1 MRTILSIDIG
11 THNVHMVEGYG
22 QKDRVTVTKFRT
34 FAIPAESRKGEM
46 ITDIPLFAETL
57 KEQIRAGGFQ
67 SKEVVITI
75 NAIQAVVR
83 DIDLP
88 DSKPREL
95 AGMVGAE
102 MRSTFHVPEDDVI
115 QFKELYAL
123 KTAGGEKLKRYR
135 AVSFNRDIV
144 RSYHEVLSHAKL
156 KPVAMDINLNAI
168 DKLMDG
174 MVNINDRL
182 IGEEAIMLIDFGHAS
197 TSIFIAAK
205 DNELFYRHLSYGSG
219 EIDQIISDEF
229 LSKPEEVK
237 SEKERGESFFSGTE
251 QADRYYAALKPYF
264 YRFNDEIRK
273 VIGFYNSRTGVSAI
287 STAYVFGE
295 GSYMNGL
302 CEYWESGLGIP
313 VAQIKTISKLDR
325 QSTPDEIAPYLNAI
339 GALIRY

>member
-11 THNVHMVEGYG
+11 SQNVHMVEGYG
-22 QKDRVTVTKFRT
+22 QKDQVTVTKFRT
-34 FAIPAESRKGEM
+34 FAIPEESRKGEA

-67 SKEVVITI
+67 SKEAVITI
-75 NAIQAVVR
+75 NAVQAVVR

-88 DSKPREL
+88 ESKPREL
-95 AGMVGAE
+95 EGMVAAE
-102 MRSTFHVPEDDVI
+102 MRSTFHVPEDDII
-115 QFKELYAL
+115 QFKELFPL
-123 KTAGGEKLKRYR
+123 KSAGGERLKRYR
-135 AVSFNRDIV
+135 AVSYNRDVV
-144 RSYHEVLSHAKL
+144 RSYHEMLKHIKL
-156 KPVAMDINLNAI
+156 KSLAMDINLNAI

-182 IGEEAIMLIDFGHAS
+182 IGEEAIMLIDFGHAT
-197 TSIFIAAK
+197 TSIFIVAK
-205 DNELFYRHLSYGSG
+205 DTEMFYRHLIYGSG

-237 SEKERGESFFSGTE
+237 SEKEQGDSFFSGTE
-251 QADRYYAALKPYF
+251 KADSYYSALKPYF

-273 VIGFYNSRTGVSAI
+273 VIGFYNSRTGVAAI
-287 STAYVFGE
+287 GTAYVYGE
-295 GSYMNGL
+295 GSYLKGL

-313 VAQIKTISKLDR
+313 VEQIKTISKLNR
-325 QSTPDEIAPYLNAI
+325 QNAPNEIAPYLNAI